1 MYNNY
6 GYNPYYPQQRYQGV
20 DTNNQQPM
28 MTTYQ
33 QPMQLA
39 KPSGLLGKSV
49 DNIDVV
55 KATDIPLDGSISYFP
70 LTDGSAI
77 VSKQLQMD
85 GTSKM
90 VVYKPAK
97 ANSKRNMENNY
108 WALRKAK
115 FDKSIAECKVL
126 SKSSSELGVC
136 FSRVANLER
145 NKNAQRDNA
154 KYEKNMD
161 LNTEIRD
168 GGYWWY

>member
-6 GYNPYYPQQRYQGV
+6 GYNPYYQQQQRMQGIEQ
-20 DTNNQQPM
+20 QQPM

-33 QPMQLA
+33 QPIQLT

-55 KATDIPLDGSISYFP
+55 KAMDIPLDGSISYFP

-90 VVYKPAK
+90 VIYKPVKENSDDSKKFVTFEEMQSEIAK
-97 ANSKRNMENNY
+97 IDILDIEDLKDEIKEIKKQLKEFKTKKSKDDE
-108 WALRKAK
+108 
-115 FDKSIAECKVL
+115 
-126 SKSSSELGVC
+126 
-136 FSRVANLER
+136 
-145 NKNAQRDNA
+145 
-154 KYEKNMD
+154 
-161 LNTEIRD
+161 
-168 GGYWWY
+168 

>member
-33 QPMQLA
+33 QPIQLT
-39 KPSGLLGKSV
+39 KPSSLLGKSV

-90 VVYKPAK
+90 VIYKPVK
-97 ANSKRNMENNY
+97 ENSDDSK
-108 WALRKAK
+108 K
-115 FDKSIAECKVL
+115 FVTFEEMQ
-126 SKSSSELGVC
+126 SEL
-136 FSRVANLER
+136 AKIDILDLE
-145 NKNAQRDNA
+145 
-154 KYEKNMD
+154 D
-161 LNTEIRD
+161 LKDEVKEIKKQLKGIKKPKED
-168 GGYWWY
+168 

>member
-33 QPMQLA
+33 QPIQLA
-39 KPSGLLGKSV
+39 KPSSLLGKSV

-90 VVYKPAK
+90 VIYKPVK
-97 ANSKRNMENNY
+97 ENSDDSK
-108 WALRKAK
+108 K
-115 FDKSIAECKVL
+115 FVTFEEMQ
-126 SKSSSELGVC
+126 SEL
-136 FSRVANLER
+136 AKIDILDLE
-145 NKNAQRDNA
+145 
-154 KYEKNMD
+154 D
-161 LNTEIRD
+161 LKDEIKEIKKQLKEFKSKKSKD
-168 GGYWWY
+168 DE